1 MPAPA
6 FLPYNPTTMS
16 SDPRLSAFLTDIQK
30 VFAHLQQEF
39 GKLQTGRAS
48 AALVEHVLVDAYGQ
62 RQALKNVAGIG
73 VQDARTITVQPW
85 DPSVMQA
92 VEKALSQA
100 DIGATPMSDGHVIRL
115 SLPPLTQ
122 ERREQM
128 GKVVSQLAEEA
139 RISVRKARQT
149 AQDAI
154 KAEKDEDV
162 KETLLELLQKEVDKA
177 NAAIDD
183 SKDKKTEELMKV

>member
-1 MPAPA
+1 
-6 FLPYNPTTMS
+6 MS
-16 SDPRLSAFLTDIQK
+16 SDPRLAPFLADVAK

-48 AALVEHVLVDAYGQ
+48 AALVEHVIVDAYGQ
-62 RQALKNVAGIG
+62 RQPLKNVAGIG
-73 VQDARTITVQPW
+73 VQDARTLTVQPW

-128 GKVVSQLAEEA
+128 TKVVSQLAEEA

-149 AQDAI
+149 AHDVFKQ
-154 KAEKDEDV
+154 EKDEDV
-162 KETLLELLQKEVDKA
+162 KETLLEHLQKEVDKA
-177 NAAIDD
+177 NASIDEY
-183 SKDKKTEELMKV
+183 KDKKSEELMKV